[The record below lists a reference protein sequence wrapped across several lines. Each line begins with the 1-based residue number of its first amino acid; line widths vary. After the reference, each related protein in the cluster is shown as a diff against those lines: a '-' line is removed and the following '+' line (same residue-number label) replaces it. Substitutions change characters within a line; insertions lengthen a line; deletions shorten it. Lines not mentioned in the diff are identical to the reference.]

1 MRRDELILMA
11 YSELFVTPE
20 PNVSYRVEGKK
31 PVSKIFGVPYDATS
45 SFKPGSRFGPNALR
59 EAFMKIEVY
68 DPELDVDAEKLP
80 VEDLGNLQMTSTP
93 EELVDAVSKVTEEI
107 VEGGS
112 VPAIIGGE
120 HTLTYGSF
128 SAMPRDTHLLVFDAH
143 FDLRPNL
150 YGWELGHGTF
160 LRRLAEKIGYEK
172 IIHVGGR
179 SASKEEWS
187 LVKAEKVKT
196 ILSRE
201 IGRSKYL
208 DEFRYLMTIPKKLYV
223 SLDLDILDPAYMPGT
238 GTPEPGGITS
248 KELLSMLE
256 ILRGKEIVG
265 FDVVEL
271 NPMVD
276 PYGISAATAA
286 KMFSMLL
293 SVVSL
298 MK

>member
-1 MRRDELILMA
+1 LS
-11 YSELFVTPE
+11 YSELFLNPE

-31 PVSKIFGVPYDATS
+31 PISKVFGVPYDATS

-68 DPELDVDAEKLP
+68 DPGLDVDAEKLP

-93 EELVDAVSKVTEEI
+93 QDMVDAVSKVTEEI
-107 VEGGS
+107 VSEGF
-112 VPAIIGGE
+112 VPGVIGGE
-120 HTLTYGSF
+120 HTLTYGTF
-128 SAMPRDTHLLVFDAH
+128 SAMPPNTHLLVFDAH
-143 FDLRPNL
+143 FDLRSNL

-160 LRRLAEKIGYEK
+160 LRRLTEKIGYDK
-172 IIHVGGR
+172 VIHVGGR

-187 LVKAEKVKT
+187 LVKSEKIKT
-196 ILSRE
+196 ISSAE

-208 DEFRYLMTIPKKLYV
+208 DEFRYLMTIPTKLYV
-223 SLDLDILDPAYMPGT
+223 SVDLDILDPAFMPGT
-238 GTPEPGGITS
+238 GTPEPAGITS

-256 ILRGKEIVG
+256 ILKGMEIVG

-286 KMFSMLL
+286 KIFSLLL
-293 SVVSL
+293 SLVSL